1 VGSHRTL
8 TVVLALDLFVCVYRA
23 WGRGA
28 GGRDPSD
35 MTKQP
40 VFHVQLC
47 RVGLTPDLELQLIRF
62 DTAALRAR
70 SWEYK
75 YSWESAL
82 YLNITENPMRAKP
95 IQSSPTARTMRTH
108 PFGCEAGL
116 RPRLTARVCGWS
128 MLTVL
133 TRECASKSRVCL
145 ATSRVIAERRTWP
158 VPPPPLATL
167 TRAFQWIDQRI
178 G

>member
-1 VGSHRTL
+1 M
-8 TVVLALDLFVCVYRA
+8 LALDLFVCVYRA

-28 GGRDPSD
+28 GGGGPSD

-95 IQSSPTARTMRTH
+95 IQSSPTARTTRTH
-108 PFGCEAGL
+108 PFGCEA
-116 RPRLTARVCGWS
+116 RPATAPYCPRLRMVD
-128 MLTVL
+128 VN
-133 TRECASKSRVCL
+133 RPHSRVCEQV
-145 ATSRVIAERRTWP
+145 TSV
-158 VPPPPLATL
+158 
-167 TRAFQWIDQRI
+167 F
-178 G
+178 GY